1 MNNINKSLTELDIKH
16 IANLISRDP
25 NEYELRLIEH
35 ILSYELKHRI
45 YLEIIGRLNKGANRR
60 VSDRI
65 QLDKDSYLHFYN
77 GVKIFNNDK
86 LVFDQDDVNT
96 RLNSN
101 EIIPLSNNHSIISD
115 NSDEK
120 TIRKKMEPFGENIAF
135 QFRSVPKL
143 SEKVLFQS
151 LIGKT
156 ATDSKSV
163 TRNFSNYRLF
173 RIIIEKDTKKNQKA
187 LINLIDSINNRQ
199 LSISARISKNQSI
212 AREIIRY
219 IVSHNFGINVL
230 NKYQFS
236 DLVKDK
242 KGLSVLLICDKKD
255 KTKLN
260 SLCKKEN
267 FELVHVGD
275 LIEDQIIQL
284 NKKNEVI
291 FNLPIGVFD
300 LQYDVNPKHYQ
311 EPEAQTYK
319 SEEIIKGA
327 DKTSLSNQLTRLLKK
342 IITANSFYINDQK
355 ISDAY
360 CQIVDLNVGNK
371 LAIAPADHN
380 NLFQI
385 APRTSAKIVVA
396 NAARKLAC
404 TGVKPNLIQI
414 HNLFPDANADNNW
427 QASEISQGQEEAIR
441 ELELTIANR
450 RVDAYRNNWQQ
461 NVWASG
467 FFNQAAIPHINFKN
481 DGDFISL
488 LGSHR
493 GELGGS
499 EYQRY
504 ISDKTANAFPTVD
517 LNMERRLQDVVQQ
530 GIKTNLLKSATNV
543 SSGGIS
549 IAIALSLI
557 ASESG
562 IGAKIHLSR
571 KFSDEELLFGETQGL
586 VIVTLAEEDIME
598 FERICMTVGVPSTTI
613 GRVTENNTYTFND
626 SINLKVDNL
635 RKAVG

>member
-16 IANLISRDP
+16 IANLIGRDP

-45 YLEIIGRLNKGANRR
+45 YLEIIGRLNKGANRKI
-60 VSDRI
+60 SERI
-65 QLDKDSYLHFYN
+65 QLDRNSYLYFYN
-77 GVKIFNNDK
+77 GIKIFNNDK
-86 LVFDQDDVNT
+86 LVYDQDDINT
-96 RLNSN
+96 RLNSD
-101 EIIPLSNNHSIISD
+101 EIIPLSNNYSIISD
-115 NSDEK
+115 NYDEI
-120 TIRKKMEPFGENIAF
+120 TFRKKMELFSENIAI
-135 QFRSVPKL
+135 QFWSLPKL
-143 SEKVLFQS
+143 SEKFLFQS

-156 ATDSKSV
+156 ATASKSI
-163 TRNFSNYRLF
+163 TRNFSDYKLF
-173 RIIIEKDTKKNQKA
+173 RIIIGKGTKKNQKS
-187 LINLIDSINNRQ
+187 LINLINSINNRQ
-199 LSISARISKNQSI
+199 LSISTRISKNQSI
-212 AREIIRY
+212 AKDIIRF

-230 NKYQFS
+230 NKYQFE

-242 KGLSVLLICDKKD
+242 NELSVLLICDKKD

-260 SLCKKEN
+260 SLCQKEN
-267 FELVHVGD
+267 FELVHIGD
-275 LIEDQIIQL
+275 LIEDQVILL
-284 NKKNEVI
+284 NNKNEVI
-291 FNLPIGVFD
+291 FNLPISVFD
-300 LQYDVNPKHYQ
+300 LQYDINPKHYQ

-319 SEEIIKGA
+319 SKDVIKGVN
-327 DKTSLSNQLTRLLKK
+327 KTSLSNQLTKLLKK
-342 IITANSFYINDQK
+342 IIADNSFDVNDQK
-355 ISDAY
+355 MSDAY
-360 CQIVDLNVGNK
+360 CQRVDLNNGNK
-371 LAIAPADHN
+371 LAISPADHN

-385 APRTSAKIVVA
+385 VPRTSAKIVVA

-414 HNLFPDANADNNW
+414 HNLFPDANTDSNW
-427 QASEISQGQEEAIR
+427 QASEILQGQEEAIR

-450 RVDAYRNNWQQ
+450 RVDTYLNNWQQ
-461 NVWASG
+461 NVWALG
-467 FFNQAAIPHINFKN
+467 FFNQVEIPHINFKN

-543 SSGGIS
+543 SLGGVS
-549 IAIALSLI
+549 IAIAMSLI
-557 ASESG
+557 TSKSG

-571 KFSDEELLFGETQGL
+571 KLSDEELLFGETQGL

-613 GRVTENNTYTFND
+613 GRVTENNIYTFND
-626 SINLKVDNL
+626 SINIKVDNL
-635 RKAVG
+635 RKAIV